1 MEPRIKVGD
10 NGGPERMVNRER
22 AGGGRKLRRGEGER
36 SGKGWKE
43 EKLVTE
49 RGKKRRER
57 EWGRVGRIKGEE
69 KWEEFLPRG
78 IDPRN
83 FLPLSPSNDRR
94 WPCIQR
100 GCTGETSGGG

>member
-57 EWGRVGRIKGEE
+57 ERVGEDWTNKRRRKVGRVSSARDRSAK
-69 KWEEFLPRG
+69 
-78 IDPRN
+78 
-83 FLPLSPSNDRR
+83 LSASLS
-94 WPCIQR
+94 
-100 GCTGETSGGG
+100 E